1 MRISDWS
8 SDVCSSDLYDGPVAP
23 IPLVN
28 PAVVRPVYEKLEGDR
43 AFIVSEASSH
53 AQWTNY
59 PLLPTAQWGFDIAKT
74 YSVAWMDYQLSHD
87 PAALAVQIG
96 RAHV

>member
-8 SDVCSSDLYDGPVAP
+8 SDVCSSDL
-23 IPLVN
+23 
-28 PAVVRPVYEKLEGDR
+28 
-43 AFIVSEASSH
+43 
-53 AQWTNY
+53 WTNY

-87 PAALAVQIG
+87 PAALAVLRTAHPHLSYLWDSEVRVDNEVKVMRGDGQIG
-96 RAHV
+96 CAEVRVRRSSNV

>member
-1 MRISDWS
+1 MIQTGD
-8 SDVCSSDLYDGPVAP
+8 YDGPVAP

-43 AFIVSEASSH
+43 AFIVAEASSH

-74 YSVAWMDYQLSHD
+74 YSVARSEEHTSELQSLMRSSY
-87 PAALAVQIG
+87 AVFGLQKNNHTKIN
-96 RAHV
+96 